1 MQTTSWILLAIC
13 SLALL
18 GCTDGN
24 PSLSTLSSID
34 GITFSTEKK
43 SSETYKISTSPSC
56 SSELTVV
63 GQCDQRFNQL
73 QFSIDNETT
82 WTSISGYNTSS
93 NGDCSDGEFKLYFPD
108 ACSAFNVSTGSDITK
123 KISIRADQKI
133 SQNTTREATV
143 NFSSEVITQ
152 PLIASIDAAILT
164 EGSTLTF
171 TVSLSAPSVGMTT
184 INYTFNNVTT
194 TNDDFQTP
202 PLTSGLVTFGDGQQT
217 AVINYITA
225 PDTKDED
232 DQTFQVTL
240 TGATGATLS
249 NTSYIGL
256 GTIIDDDSPPTIALT
271 TSATPYPENIST
283 GTFTATL
290 SNESEKLI
298 TFTFNTAD
306 GTAVTPE
313 DYTAVTA
320 ATYMI
325 APGSLSVD
333 TSITIVDDT
342 IDEPKQ
348 CFTGVISA
356 PSNAT
361 IANALAEACITDNDT
376 EPTVSIADASATEGG
391 NLAFNVSLS
400 APSQQ
405 TFSVDYTL
413 THTST
418 TGDDLQSFFATGTLN
433 FSVNTSSN
441 TLIFTTFD
449 DATIEGNETLAVTIS
464 NPLNTFSASFRS
476 GNISIADS
484 AAIGTIIDNDVYA
497 PPTVTLLSPTSAIGT
512 SARPTIRVSGL
523 DAGDTVKIYNN
534 NTCVSE
540 IGSFVAS
547 SNSNDYLFSSALSP
561 GAHTFYVVRTNGVMT
576 SACPSP
582 GLTYAYIVPTVAAIY
597 PTNGANWNDYIDFQ
611 DGATSIYEQVDSI
624 CFGSQTGLTDRV
636 SGCIHG
642 GEKKKIVMTGF
653 TSCTG
658 LTALDTL
665 DAFDWDCMV
674 VSGVATIVSKGLKPN
689 KGLRNLIDGP
699 SLAWLNNSI
708 VVYKDGTLITTTTP
722 TAWWS
727 NPISDLGGPL
737 ANASITTVKNLSD
750 TGKIYLINADQ
761 TTYGYNITSDKIS
774 VVTMNT
780 SKLIKY
786 KPANSFT
793 CTRSTGTWSNS
804 ASDDVDAILCAGN
817 RKHLWIEARL
827 NGAGTVNA
835 DAGIFMTNTYRSEF
849 RNMTVTDLSHL
860 SIVPA
865 IELYNSN
872 ANVLRGVTI
881 HNTSFG
887 LLLQTSSNN
896 LIRGLNVSQIFGP
909 NYASMSGIEVNG
921 ASAQNNHFYNVR
933 ISNFGLNS
941 YYAQAIYIRGPKNI
955 FSKVNISNVLGSAST
970 YGIRF
975 GAYTANENIL
985 SQVIIANTTESGILF
1000 DGLVEKNIISNATI
1014 VNNTHGIYFYG
1025 ASGIP
1030 KNNSISSTFIHN
1042 SVNSIFNDVSI
1053 PSGSHGNQ
1061 LSDIFLSN
1069 SQSYGVVFQE
1079 SGFATGSG
1087 YLLYTDV
1094 CGYDDGAT
1102 LCTTMSATHVGGGAI
1117 SGVTGPISAD
1127 DATNPDDTAGAATFG
1142 GLSMDGMLKF
1152 DSWFRGWGK
1161 DYGVNSYNSIGS
1173 SDGAL
1178 HIWDF
1183 DPMVSGHLH
1192 NRSGTGLATNSAL
1205 VLDGSSCASNAVNT
1219 SNRLTLDSITFYK
1232 NAIEIEGDFIGN
1244 DNELCEANENCYYA
1258 PNIGAVQPEGAR
1270 STNYCLAA
1278 PNIRLYTR
1286 N

>member
-1 MQTTSWILLAIC
+1 MRTISRILLAIS
-13 SLALL
+13 SLALYA
-18 GCTDGN
+18 CTDGN
-24 PSLSTLSSID
+24 PSLTILSSID
-34 GITFSTEKK
+34 GITFSAEKK
-43 SSETYKISTSPSC
+43 SSEIYKISTSPSC

-63 GQCDQRFNQL
+63 GHCDQRFNQL

-82 WTSISGYNTSS
+82 WTSISDYNTSS
-93 NGDCSDGEFKLYFPD
+93 DGDCSDGEFKLYFPN
-108 ACSAFNVSTGSDITK
+108 ACSAFNVTTGSDITK
-123 KISIRADQKI
+123 KISIRAEQKT

-152 PLIASIDAAILT
+152 PIIASIDDAILT

-171 TVSLSAPSVGMTT
+171 TVSLSAPSVGMST
-184 INYTFNNVTT
+184 INYAFANITT
-194 TNDDFQTP
+194 TNDDFQTAP
-202 PLTSGLVTFGDGQQT
+202 PTSGFVTFADGQQT

-256 GTIIDDDSPPTIALT
+256 GTIIDDDSPPTITLT
-271 TSATPYPENIST
+271 TGAPPSLENIST
-283 GTFTATL
+283 GTFTAVL
-290 SNESEKLI
+290 SEASEKLV

-306 GTAVTPE
+306 DSAVTPE

-320 ATYMI
+320 ATIMI
-325 APGSLSVD
+325 TPGSLSVS
-333 TSITIVDDT
+333 TSVVIVDDT

-348 CFTGVISA
+348 CFNGVISA
-356 PSNAT
+356 PTNAT
-361 IANALAEACITDNDT
+361 IATNMAAICLTDNDT
-376 EPTVSIADASATEGG
+376 EPTISIADASVTEGG
-391 NLAFNVSLS
+391 NLAFIVSLS

-405 TFSVDYTL
+405 TFSVTYTL

-418 TGDDLQSFFATGTLN
+418 TGDDLQSYLSPSVLN
-433 FSVNTSSN
+433 FAVNTSSN
-441 TLIFTTFD
+441 TLTFPTVD
-449 DATIEGNETLAVTIS
+449 DATVEGNETLAVTIS
-464 NPLNTFSASFRS
+464 SPVNTFNSAFKA
-476 GNISIADS
+476 GNISISDGN
-484 AAIGTIIDNDVYA
+484 AIGTIIDNEIYSG
-497 PPTVTLLSPTSAIGT
+497 PTLTLLSPTSSPGT

-523 DAGDTVKIYNN
+523 DAGDTVTIYNN
-534 NTCVSE
+534 NTCSVQIASFAVS
-540 IGSFVAS
+540 GAS
-547 SNSNDYLFSSALSP
+547 YDYTFSTPLSV
-561 GAHTFYVVRTNGVMT
+561 GAYTFYAVRTNGVMT
-576 SACPSP
+576 STCPSP
-582 GLTYAYIVPTVAAIY
+582 GFSYAYMAPTVAAIY
-597 PTNGANWNDYIDFQ
+597 PANGANWNDYIDFQ
-611 DGATSIYEQVDSI
+611 DGAKSIYDQADSV
-624 CFGSQTGLTDRV
+624 CLGSETGLTDRV

-665 DAFDWDCMV
+665 GAFDWDCMV

-699 SLAWLNNSI
+699 TLSWLNNSV
-708 VVYKDGTLITTTTP
+708 VVYNEGTYVTATAS

-727 NPISDLGGPL
+727 NPISNLSGPL
-737 ANASITTVKNLSD
+737 SNATLSTVKNLSD

-761 TTYGYNITSDKIS
+761 ATFGYNITSDKIS
-774 VVTMNT
+774 IVTMNNST
-780 SKLIKY
+780 LIKY
-786 KPANSFT
+786 KPSSSFN
-793 CTRSTGTWSNS
+793 CTRSTGAWSNS

-817 RKHLWIEARL
+817 RKHLWVEARL
-827 NGAGTVNA
+827 NGAGTVKA
-835 DAGIFMTNTYRSEF
+835 DAGIFMTNTNRSEF

-872 ANVLRGVTI
+872 GNRLQGITI

-896 LIRGLNVSQIFGP
+896 LIRGLNISHVFGP
-909 NYASMSGIEVNG
+909 NYASLSGIEVNG
-921 ASAQNNHFYNVR
+921 ASAQNNHFYNIR
-933 ISNFGLNS
+933 ISNFGSSLS
-941 YYAQAIYIRGPKNI
+941 YAQAIFIRGPKNV

-970 YGIRF
+970 SGIRF
-975 GAYTANENIL
+975 GAFTANENIL
-985 SQVIIANTTESGILF
+985 SQIIVANTTESGILF

-1014 VNNTHGIYFYG
+1014 VNNTNGVYFYG
-1025 ASGIP
+1025 VSGTP
-1030 KNNSISSTFIHN
+1030 KNNSVSSTFIHN
-1042 SVNSIFNDVSI
+1042 SVYSILNDVSI

-1069 SQSYGVVFQE
+1069 SQLYGISFQE

-1102 LCTTMSATHVGGGAI
+1102 ICSTMSSSQIVGGPLSTLI
-1117 SGVTGPISAD
+1117 GPISVD
-1127 DATNPDDTAGAATFG
+1127 DAANPDDTAGVASFS
-1142 GLSMDGMLKF
+1142 GLTIDGMLKF
-1152 DSWFRGWGK
+1152 ESWSRGWGR
-1161 DYGVNSYNSIGS
+1161 DYGVSSYNSIGS
-1173 SDGAL
+1173 SDGSI

-1183 DPMVSGHLH
+1183 GPVVSGYLH
-1192 NRSGTGLATNSAL
+1192 NRRGAGQTTNSAL
-1205 VLDGSSCASNAVNT
+1205 VLDGSSCASNTVNAT
-1219 SNRLTLDSITFYK
+1219 NRLTVNGITFYK

-1244 DNELCEANENCYYA
+1244 DNELCEINEDCYYA
-1258 PNIGAVQPEGAR
+1258 PNIGAVQPDGVR
-1270 STNYCLAA
+1270 SANYCLV
-1278 PNIRLYTR
+1278 PPSIRLYTR
-1286 N
+1286 D